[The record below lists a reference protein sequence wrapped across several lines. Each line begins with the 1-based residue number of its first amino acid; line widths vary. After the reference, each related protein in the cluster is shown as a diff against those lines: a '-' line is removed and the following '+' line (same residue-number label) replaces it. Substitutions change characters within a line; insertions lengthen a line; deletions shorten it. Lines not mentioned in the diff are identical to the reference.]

1 MTLGEGLAIDVG
13 VLGLIGAAISGF
25 VGWRVGTAQDAVRI
39 KYQAETI
46 KSLTDRVDALHKELS
61 AEARQF
67 ATALSEVN
75 SSLSATAR
83 LLDRMDQ
90 RLAKLEDRQHGQ

>member
-1 MTLGEGLAIDVG
+1 MTLGGGLAIDVG

-46 KSLTDRVDALHKELS
+46 KALTDRVDSLHRDLAS
-61 AEARQF
+61 EARQF
-67 ATALSEVN
+67 TTALSEVN
-75 SSLSATAR
+75 ASLNTTAS

-90 RLAKLEDRQHGQ
+90 RIAKLEDRQHGQ